1 MITLST
7 LFILLYSYS
16 VYKIRK
22 DSKSWKDFNPF
33 SSNIFAYAMF
43 MFCTV
48 VLMIGVVVFAV
59 YMVTHNIIP

>member
-22 DSKSWKDFNPF
+22 DSESWKDFNPF
-33 SSNIFAYAMF
+33 SSNIFAYAVF
-43 MFCTV
+43 MFGTGI
-48 VLMIGVVVFAV
+48 LIIGVLVFAV
-59 YMVTHNIIP
+59 YMATHNIIP